1 MAKESTATKE
11 LTASDLGAVAD
22 EIAHETRQY
31 RARFA
36 LAERLAG
43 LKNLLHQEEQIR
55 TRVADLRHQAA
66 TLANREEEIAGLD
79 AEISRRRVAAEAEAD
94 IIRRRAH
101 GDAEVIITNAKATGE
116 IILDKAKDEAEQA
129 AARAAEELRRR
140 SDDIAALDTAV
151 AEKQAELDRINRAI
165 VDLRRKIG
173 A

>member
-1 MAKESTATKE
+1 MAKENTTLLTAT
-11 LTASDLGAVAD
+11 DLGAIAD
-22 EIAHETRQY
+22 EVAHEAMRN

-36 LAERLAG
+36 LAERLNS
-43 LKNLLHQEEQIR
+43 LKNLLTQEEVIKA
-55 TRVADLRHQAA
+55 RVADLHRQAA
-66 TLANREEEIAGLD
+66 KLAERHEEVAGLD
-79 AEISRRRVAAEAEAD
+79 AEISRRRAAAEAEAD
-94 IIRRRAH
+94 IIRRRGH
-101 GDAEVIITNAKATGE
+101 GDAEVIITNAKAAGE
-116 IILDKAKDEAEQA
+116 IIVDKAKDDAEQA